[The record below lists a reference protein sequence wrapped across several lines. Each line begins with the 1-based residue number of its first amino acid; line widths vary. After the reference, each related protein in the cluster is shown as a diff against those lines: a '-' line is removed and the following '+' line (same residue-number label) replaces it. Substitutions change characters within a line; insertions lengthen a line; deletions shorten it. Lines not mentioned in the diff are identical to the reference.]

1 MKTNTLETPSGRV
14 IFIRAPKRLT
24 KAQIAQALGSLPD
37 DDPRWLAVHQL
48 VDEQMAAAMFD
59 SSSPDLSDSKVRH
72 AGGRVEALATL
83 KQSLYD
89 ARKAPLQPEPDP
101 GRRGR
106 ARPPAAT

>member
-1 MKTNTLETPSGRV
+1 MRNNTLETPSGRV

-24 KAQIAQALGSLPD
+24 KAQIAQALGSMPD

-59 SSSPDLSDSKVRH
+59 SSSPDLPDTKVRH

-89 ARKAPLQPEPDP
+89 ARKMPVQAENNSPRKP
-101 GRRGR
+101 R
-106 ARPPAAT
+106 